1 LEDERKVAVEL
12 GESVRSRREALGLT
26 LEDVNKETKIRKA
39 FLEAIEEG
47 NLKFLSGVIYV
58 KGFIKAY
65 LKVIDAE
72 DLYPEYEKLVDRL
85 AAERETRNLETVVNY
100 MPPQKR
106 FRKPSRWWIYGS
118 AILLLLASGFMVWQE
133 REQIREKSRLMLERE
148 KSQTVESAPLPEEA
162 PASEDGAMPEV
173 VIVEEAPLPQ
183 EAEVLE
189 QEAKSEEKEEEE
201 QVPAEEP
208 SETKVLAIEF
218 EGPCWVRITKG
229 NEVVFQ
235 GTLRKGDTKE
245 VVVDAPVR
253 IRYGNA
259 GVVANRWDGQTKEKI
274 GQSGEVV
281 TYEYLPDG
289 TMKRM

>member
-1 LEDERKVAVEL
+1 
-12 GESVRSRREALGLT
+12 
-26 LEDVNKETKIRKA
+26 
-39 FLEAIEEG
+39 
-47 NLKFLSGVIYV
+47 
-58 KGFIKAY
+58 
-65 LKVIDAE
+65 
-72 DLYPEYEKLVDRL
+72 
-85 AAERETRNLETVVNY
+85 
-100 MPPQKR
+100 MPK
-106 FRKPSRWWIYGS
+106 
-118 AILLLLASGFMVWQE
+118 
-133 REQIREKSRLMLERE
+133 
-148 KSQTVESAPLPEEA
+148 
-162 PASEDGAMPEV
+162 V

-189 QEAKSEEKEEEE
+189 QEAKSEEKEEE
-201 QVPAEEP
+201 QVPAEEQ

-259 GVVANRWDGQTKEKI
+259 GVVANRWEGQTKEKI

>member
-12 GESVRSRREALGLT
+12 GERIRNRREALGLT
-26 LEDVNKETKIRKA
+26 LEDINKETKIRKA

-47 NLKFLSGVIYV
+47 NLKFLSGIIYV

-65 LKVIDAE
+65 LKALDAE
-72 DLYPEYEKLVDRL
+72 DLYPEYEKLLNNL
-85 AAERETRNLETVVNY
+85 ALERDSKNLKTAVNY

-148 KSQTVESAPLPEEA
+148 KSQATETASLPEGA
-162 PASEDGAMPEV
+162 PASEDIAMPEV
-173 VIVEEAPLPQ
+173 VIVEEPPLPQ
-183 EAEVLE
+183 EAEVMEL
-189 QEAKSEEKEEEE
+189 EAKTEEKEE
-201 QVPAEEP
+201 QIPTEEP
-208 SETKVLAIEF
+208 LETKVLTISF
-218 EGPCWVRITKG
+218 DGTCWVRITKG
-229 NEVVFQ
+229 EEIVFQ
-235 GTLRKGDTKE
+235 GTLRKGNSKE
-245 VVVDAPVR
+245 VVVDAPVK

-259 GVVANRWDGQTKEKI
+259 GVVKNHWDGQIKEKI